1 MTSIRSFMKKLF
13 TRSSSITVVSGLPR
27 SGTSMMMS
35 ALKAG
40 GMGLV
45 VDGERAADANNP
57 KGYYEF
63 ERVKKLPTGDVG
75 WLDMAQGKAVKIV
88 SALLEFLPEAYS
100 YRVIFMERNIDEIL
114 ASQSRMLA
122 RSGKTDEHPV
132 SDAVLRQS
140 YEEHLLEV
148 KQAMAENEWMETL
161 YVSYNET
168 LRAPHEMCLKVAA
181 FLDGA
186 VKAAEMERVIDPSLY
201 REQK

>member
-1 MTSIRSFMKKLF
+1 MKKLF
-13 TRSSSITVVSGLPR
+13 TGSGYIIVVSGLPR
-27 SGTSMMMS
+27 SGTSMMMA

-40 GMGLV
+40 GMDLV
-45 VDGERAADANNP
+45 VDGEREADANNP

-75 WLDMAQGKAVKIV
+75 WLALAQGKAVKIV
-88 SALLEFLPEAYS
+88 SALLEFLPEGYS

-132 SDAVLRQS
+132 SDAMLRQS

-148 KQAMAENEWMETL
+148 KQRLAEKEWMETF

-168 LRAPHEMCLKVAA
+168 LYAPHEMCLNVAA
-181 FLDGA
+181 FLGGA
-186 VKAAEMERVIDPSLY
+186 VKATEMEKVIDPSLY
-201 REQK
+201 REKK